1 MTNTQIQSPSPT
13 LVSNRFRI
21 LQDTPNPENINTPDL
36 KTDINTHDI
45 NTPDT
50 TSTINETE
58 NEILTL
64 TSPAPKTKR
73 QIRLEA
79 RLFKAKKFTT
89 QLQATDFCDTG
100 NLNSATKEKNN
111 ILALAMFNRL
121 GTYDPSNKFI
131 RRYKHKDILDKYKQ
145 ISEKRPMKSN
155 TLLELYDILQT
166 IELRIEQLKYKNKNK
181 SNKT

>member
-79 RLFKAKKFTT
+79 RLFKAKKSPHNYKQQTSVTPATLTT
-89 QLQATDFCDTG
+89 QQ
-100 NLNSATKEKNN
+100 
-111 ILALAMFNRL
+111 
-121 GTYDPSNKFI
+121 NK
-131 RRYKHKDILDKYKQ
+131 KK
-145 ISEKRPMKSN
+145 
-155 TLLELYDILQT
+155 T
-166 IELRIEQLKYKNKNK
+166 IY
-181 SNKT
+181 

>member
-73 QIRLEA
+73 
-79 RLFKAKKFTT
+79 
-89 QLQATDFCDTG
+89 
-100 NLNSATKEKNN
+100 
-111 ILALAMFNRL
+111 
-121 GTYDPSNKFI
+121 
-131 RRYKHKDILDKYKQ
+131 
-145 ISEKRPMKSN
+145 
-155 TLLELYDILQT
+155 
-166 IELRIEQLKYKNKNK
+166 
-181 SNKT
+181 